1 MPFFSP
7 SLDFSD
13 NGYNA
18 TAKSVDGVNIKNT
31 FCSHTV
37 TLLWETRDCAACTD
51 GNEAGSGDVLLPC
64 SSLGWGVPADHFRR
78 LSHSVGIGRDWG
90 PLQLLFNQL

>member
-1 MPFFSP
+1 MRVVATYSSYTWGHAFFSP
-7 SLDFSD
+7 SLDFSG

-37 TLLWETRDCAACTD
+37 ILIWETWDCAACAD

-64 SSLGWGVPADHFRR
+64 SPLG
-78 LSHSVGIGRDWG
+78 VGSACR
-90 PLQLLFNQL
+90 PLP